1 MLVAGSLSILVLIMH
16 LGMNFWS
23 CSAFYFISEF
33 AAAKQVPLL
42 AAGFLSLTFA

>member
-23 CSAFYFISEF
+23 CS
-33 AAAKQVPLL
+33 VM
-42 AAGFLSLTFA
+42 FLSYLNWLLQQATSTCLLQASCL